1 VREKTELRQSLR
13 KIRKDFVLQ
22 RQSSDIS
29 VENAAVNKLLIL
41 IGDVKSISGYCAIL
55 GEPDV
60 MSLLDVAT
68 ARGVATS
75 LPFIDPQAEERVMRF
90 VCWTPGQALVESENK
105 FLQPVSSDETISPDL
120 ILSPLLGFDRAF
132 NRLGQGGGDYDRAF
146 ARHPEA
152 LRIGIAWSVQQ
163 IDVLPTEPWDM
174 PLDAVLTE
182 REWIKNP
189 AGRL

>member
-1 VREKTELRQSLR
+1 VRDKIELRQSLR
-13 KIRKDFVLQ
+13 KIRKDFVLK
-22 RQSSDIS
+22 RQSSDIFI
-29 VENAAVNKLLIL
+29 ENAAVNKLLIL
-41 IGDVKSISGYCAIL
+41 ISHVKSISGYCAIL

-75 LPFIDPQAEERVMRF
+75 LPSIDPQAEERVMRF

-105 FLQPVSSDETISPDL
+105 FLQPMSPDETISPDL
-120 ILSPLLGFDRAF
+120 ILTPLLGFDRAF

-163 IDVLPTEPWDM
+163 VEVLPTEPWDM